1 MVLICCASAISAV
14 SDDVINDTV
23 SETYSGEDF
32 VSVVND
38 EQVTEVDDSSSALDT
53 SKNNDKLMSVQENE
67 KLSTSYSNITID
79 NLTVE
84 DDDATVSNCTIG
96 TLTVKSNKVTIFN
109 NILNELIL
117 NGTNIIAYNNTVTGS
132 ITGDGDGAK
141 VIDNTASGISLSGND
156 VVATGNDVTG
166 RITLNGDNVV
176 VSGNDLMGSSGSIVL
191 NGNNVTV
198 FENTLHG
205 YSDLSCYGDYGKV
218 YNNTCTNCGISIYG
232 SNYTIYYNNA
242 YSILS
247 NGDEEGNIIHDNV
260 ITNWLRLPGGYVGS
274 NSFVYNNTI
283 NVVYFGGANS
293 NNILFVN
300 NTIKE
305 FSDLSNSHNITLI
318 NNIITNYFGNMNV
331 DNITIVNNTI
341 THYRTSGSGAA
352 IIIRN
357 SNNVLIKNN
366 VAYYYNQN
374 KLSNFGDAAFSVT
387 GNNITVEDNYPLS
400 PNLTVEVNDFCVG
413 NTERLVVTMDPNA
426 IGTVEAMYDGQT
438 RKISMKNGVGRFA
451 VSSFLTAIGK
461 HKVTVIFTPDPN
473 SIYGGP
479 VEVTKEF
486 TISRN
491 DLPLNMTVGNATIG
505 GDVVI
510 DVVIPNKAT
519 LYGSIPNILLV
530 IDGEEHVVD
539 FNARTVSGVRDF
551 LATYTINNISSGD
564 HSIVAIFEGN
574 DKSNAAYEIKTFTL
588 TKANSTVDV
597 SYGAPVIGEDLLLN
611 ISVVN
616 ATGKVA
622 VVVDDADEVFVD
634 LVNGSAN
641 YTIEKI
647 AAGKHYITV
656 AYNGD
661 AANNGAI
668 FSDSFTLDKATPSV
682 DVTIGDLKLGE
693 DATVTVTIANATGKV
708 NVIVDGVDN
717 LVDLVDSV
725 ATATIQKVTAGTH
738 TVVANYAG
746 DAKNE
751 AVSNFTSF
759 TLTKATPSVDVTIGD
774 LKLGEDATVT
784 VTIANAT
791 GKVNVIVDG
800 VDNLVDLVDS
810 VATATIQKV
819 TAGTHT
825 VVANYAGDAKNNVA
839 YGSAS
844 KTLTVLSTEI
854 TDVNVDGDLNIN
866 AVLKDSNGKGIENAT
881 ILYKIGAQNATVTTG
896 ANGIFTIKGEENAKV
911 EISYG
916 GSDLLFPA
924 STVISLSDVAPT
936 RVASEIIASK
946 LTCNAV
952 DTAAGEKG
960 AMFKVTLKDASGNL
974 ITNASVQ
981 FALNGNI
988 YNATTD
994 ENGVASVQVNINKAN
1009 TYTCAISYLGDV
1021 KHGASFT
1028 AAKVVVNKK
1037 KTTLTAKAKS
1047 YKVKTKTKKY
1057 TATLKT
1063 IKGSSADGKTY
1074 LKAGKK
1080 VTITVNKKTY
1090 TAKTNSKG
1098 QVTFKITKLNK
1109 KGKYTAV
1116 IKFAGDNTYKAAN
1129 KKVKITVK

>member
-746 DAKNE
+746 DAKN
-751 AVSNFTSF
+751 
-759 TLTKATPSVDVTIGD
+759 
-774 LKLGEDATVT
+774 
-784 VTIANAT
+784 
-791 GKVNVIVDG
+791 
-800 VDNLVDLVDS
+800 
-810 VATATIQKV
+810 
-819 TAGTHT
+819 
-825 VVANYAGDAKNNVA
+825 NVA

-1098 QVTFKITKLNK
+1098 
-1109 KGKYTAV
+1109 
-1116 IKFAGDNTYKAAN
+1116 GDNTYKAAN